1 MKYCMNCGKEM
12 ADNEM
17 FCSQC
22 GTGAQGTVPNYV
34 QNDLGLQ
41 GSLQGETP
49 MPVEEPPVYLSNGG
63 PDYQANVP
71 RQKFLGDAITSF
83 ACGVVGLF
91 LFPIVFG
98 IAAIVVSITS
108 MRKIKANPQPGN
120 GFAIAGLVLGIV
132 DLIWYVISVAIR
144 VGF

>member
-17 FCSQC
+17 SCSQC

-49 MPVEEPPVYLSNGG
+49 MPAEEPPVYLSNGG